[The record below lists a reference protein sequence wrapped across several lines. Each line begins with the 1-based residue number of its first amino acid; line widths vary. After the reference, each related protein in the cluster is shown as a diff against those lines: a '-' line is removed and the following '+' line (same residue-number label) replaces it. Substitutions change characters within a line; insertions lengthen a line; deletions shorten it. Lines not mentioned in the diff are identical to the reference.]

1 MHVLSGSERSTR
13 ERDYHPH
20 SVHPTAAAKMKLSL
34 SNSLLFGLLALILAL
49 RLTSLGLHPLL
60 DSIEA
65 RHAEIARQ
73 ILELSDWITPLLNP
87 SVALWGTPPVSLW
100 GQAASMQL
108 LGINEFALRLP
119 AWLIHLFSCLVII
132 HLGRR
137 ERSLTVGLLAA
148 VIYSSGTL
156 GVLISGVVVSDSTL
170 SLALLLAYAG
180 FWSGMAHGQ
189 RNAARLGFIGLGLGV
204 LAKGPL
210 ILLLCAIAALL
221 WVVFTRQ
228 WRQLWCLPWRSGLLL
243 MLSMTLPWYAFA
255 EFKSP
260 GFFEH
265 LLIGEHLQR
274 YLTSDWHSGLLSD
287 THDQPLGTIW
297 LYLLAALFPWS
308 LLLPLLHLHR
318 RDTYGSAWH
327 LFLWCWALV
336 TPLFFSLSGNIAWTY
351 VLPALPAWA
360 LLLADTLSRWRGS
373 HPMLIAG
380 FALTLPVLALT
391 LLLEGSLEQH
401 PQNQRDLVQAWQRA
415 NVTQPG
421 PLLYLERKSDSAS
434 FYSAGKAQHID
445 TTRPLPELTVFY
457 LARRLSD
464 PGPLLPAQLD
474 CVSIAQTNASLLR
487 RCQPLLPPTASSP
500 STGHTPL

>member
-1 MHVLSGSERSTR
+1 MQVLSESEHSPR
-13 ERDYHPH
+13 ERDNHPH
-20 SVHPTAAAKMKLSL
+20 NVRQTAAVEMKLSL
-34 SNSLLFGLLALILAL
+34 VNSLLFGLLALILTL
-49 RLTSLGLHPLL
+49 RLTGLGLHPLL

-65 RHAEIARQ
+65 RHAEMARQ
-73 ILELSDWITPLLNP
+73 MLEFSDWITPRLNP
-87 SVALWGTPPVSLW
+87 SVARWGTPPLSLW
-100 GQAASMQL
+100 SQTASMQL
-108 LGINEFALRLP
+108 LGITELALRLP
-119 AWLIHLFSCLVII
+119 AWLTHLFSCLVII
-132 HLGRR
+132 HLGRH

-156 GVLISGVVVSDSTL
+156 GVLTSGVVVSDSTL

-189 RNAARLGFIGLGLGV
+189 RNAARLGFIGLGLGM

-210 ILLLCAIAALL
+210 ILLLCAIAALF
-221 WVVFTRQ
+221 WVAFTRQ
-228 WRQLWCLPWRSGLLL
+228 WRQLRCLPWRSGLLL

-255 EFKSP
+255 EFKNP

-265 LLIGEHLQR
+265 LLISEHLQR
-274 YLTSDWHSGLLSD
+274 YLISDWHSGLQGD

-308 LLLPLLHLHR
+308 LLLPLLYRHR
-318 RDTYGSAWH
+318 RDTYGNVWQ
-327 LFLWCWALV
+327 LFLWCWALAI
-336 TPLFFSLSGNIAWTY
+336 PLFFSLSGSIAWTY

-373 HPMLIAG
+373 RPTLIAG
-380 FALTLPVLALT
+380 FALALPVLALMAV
-391 LLLEGSLEQH
+391 LEGSLEQH
-401 PQNQRDLVQAWQRA
+401 PQNQRALVQAWQRA
-415 NVTQPG
+415 NVAQPG

-434 FYSAGKAQHID
+434 FYSAGKAHHLD
-445 TTRPLPELTVFY
+445 TTRPLPEHTVFY
-457 LARRLSD
+457 LARCLSD

-474 CVSIAQTNASLLR
+474 CAPMAQTNASLLL

-500 STGHTPL
+500 STGHTHL